1 MPYKLE
7 NLDTETW
14 HRIMRDLLAA
24 GFQEVYRYAGMDA
37 GIDFSRYD
45 LINQS
50 DGELVIFEWDNWA
63 EGEIRAAP
71 ARLESLREK
80 YQLSEPVE
88 VEG

>member
-7 NLDTETW
+7 NIKTETW

-24 GFQEVYRYAGMDA
+24 GYSEVYCYAGMDA

-45 LINQS
+45 LRSQAG
-50 DGELVIFEWDNWA
+50 GELIIFEWDNWS

-71 ARLESLREK
+71 SLLEALRAK
-80 YQLSEPVE
+80 YHLPEPVAY
-88 VEG
+88 